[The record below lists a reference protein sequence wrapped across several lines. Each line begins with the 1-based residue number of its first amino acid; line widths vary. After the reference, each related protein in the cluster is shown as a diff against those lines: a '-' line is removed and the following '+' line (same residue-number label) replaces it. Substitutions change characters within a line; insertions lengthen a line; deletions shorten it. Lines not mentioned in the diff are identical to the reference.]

1 MYVKGKEVKQMS
13 KDKKKS
19 HYKLAGLII
28 KAILAIA
35 GLISSI
41 AQLITALR

>member
-1 MYVKGKEVKQMS
+1 MS

-19 HYKLAGLII
+19 HYKLVGLII